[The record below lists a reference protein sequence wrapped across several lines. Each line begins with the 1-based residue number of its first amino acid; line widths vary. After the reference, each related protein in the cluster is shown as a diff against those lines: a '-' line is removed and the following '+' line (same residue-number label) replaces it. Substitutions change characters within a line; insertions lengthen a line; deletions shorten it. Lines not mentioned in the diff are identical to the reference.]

1 MCLQRVERNL
11 TTEQQ
16 SSLCE
21 LSLIMFVCMQGPL
34 PQPSYHSA
42 LRTPSHL
49 ASSVCVRHS
58 MRCCFL
64 WVVIPLVT
72 GYLGWKGRKLYLS
85 VSYFICLNELLWACP
100 IFSFH
105 FISYRSVSI
114 QSVFPHPIH
123 LYCSRFVKTYWQ

>member
-34 PQPSYHSA
+34 PQPSHHSA

-58 MRCCFL
+58 MHCCFL
-64 WVVIPLVT
+64 VGGHSIGHWISGLEGQEVI
-72 GYLGWKGRKLYLS
+72 S
-85 VSYFICLNELLWACP
+85 VCFL
-100 IFSFH
+100 FH
-105 FISYRSVSI
+105 M
-114 QSVFPHPIH
+114 
-123 LYCSRFVKTYWQ
+123 LE